1 MKLEERKRKEELR
14 LNSKAT
20 QRSSPIGPEND
31 WELSVGIEIHAELDT
46 ERKLFSSA
54 ATSRDANSNSNVAL
68 FDLAYPGSQPVFQVA
83 TLLPAIRAA
92 LALNC
97 EVKPR
102 SSFDRK
108 HYFYPDQPAG
118 YQITQFYRTSKLLFH
133 FIRTDLTIILDPY
146 AKNGHITLYARDG
159 IAPED
164 GESVTI
170 RIKQVQM
177 EQDTAK
183 SVAKSSTETILDFN
197 RVSHPLIEIIT
208 YPDIHHPATAAAY
221 VRKVQHI
228 LKSVGAVTAGM
239 EVGGLRADVNVS
251 IRKAMGN
258 ESSDSEPKSLGQ
270 RTEIKNL
277 ISFKAI
283 EDAITSEKN
292 RQINELEAG
301 GKVIGETRGWT
312 LGGKDTYRLRG
323 KEGEVDYRYMPD
335 PDLGPLVI
343 AQVRRRVEIH
353 NPTHARIGPHLP
365 CQRNPSD
372 ASRRSPAAVDD
383 LGQVQVNREG
393 R

>member
-1 MKLEERKRKEELR
+1 VKLEEKKRREGLKLAPEA
-14 LNSKAT
+14 S
-20 QRSSPIGPEND
+20 QRTNPIEPEND

-54 ATSRDANSNSNVAL
+54 PTGLDAEPNSNVAL

-97 EVKPR
+97 EIQPR

-118 YQITQFYRTSKLLFH
+118 YQITQFYRESCCAIERH
-133 FIRTDLTIILDPY
+133 DLKILEPY
-146 AKNGHITLYARDG
+146 AKDGHITLYARDG

-164 GESVTI
+164 GESVI
-170 RIKQVQM
+170 VPIKQVQM

-183 SVAKSSTETILDFN
+183 SNARSSTETMLDFN
-197 RVSHPLIEIIT
+197 RVSHPLIEIIS
-208 YPDIHHPATAAAY
+208 YPDMHHPATAAAY
-221 VRKVQHI
+221 VRKVQQI

-251 IRKAMGN
+251 IRKVVENGPTHPAP
-258 ESSDSEPKSLGQ
+258 ESLGQ

-283 EDAITSEKN
+283 EDAISSEKA
-292 RQINELEAG
+292 RQIQVLNAG
-301 GKVIGETRGWT
+301 EKVVGETRGWT
-312 LGGKDTYRLRG
+312 LGGRETYRLRG

-335 PDLGPLVI
+335 PDLGPLDI
-343 AQVRRRVEIH
+343 SEVRLRQ
-353 NPTHARIGPHLP
+353 GS
-365 CQRNPSD
+365 Q
-372 ASRRSPAAVDD
+372 
-383 LGQVQVNREG
+383 LGSL
-393 R
+393 